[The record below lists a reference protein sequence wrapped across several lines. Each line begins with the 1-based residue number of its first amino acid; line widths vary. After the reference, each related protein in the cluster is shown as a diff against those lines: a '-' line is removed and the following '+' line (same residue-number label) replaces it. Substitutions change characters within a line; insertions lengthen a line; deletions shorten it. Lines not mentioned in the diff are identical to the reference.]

1 MPAHPRQIAS
11 APSSSTAARAAT
23 TISRLAAS
31 GSRSQSSTVNGVV
44 RIDAQRVSSPC
55 SLTMSSS
62 IGFTRG
68 STLTIVKRWATVQA
82 MSIEAS
88 AMPTTGTG
96 EISRAANS
104 PGSP

>member
-1 MPAHPRQIAS
+1 
-11 APSSSTAARAAT
+11 
-23 TISRLAAS
+23 
-31 GSRSQSSTVNGVV
+31 
-44 RIDAQRVSSPC
+44 
-55 SLTMSSS
+55 MSSS

-68 STLTIVKRWATVQA
+68 STLTIVKRCATVQA
-82 MSIEAS
+82 MSIDAS